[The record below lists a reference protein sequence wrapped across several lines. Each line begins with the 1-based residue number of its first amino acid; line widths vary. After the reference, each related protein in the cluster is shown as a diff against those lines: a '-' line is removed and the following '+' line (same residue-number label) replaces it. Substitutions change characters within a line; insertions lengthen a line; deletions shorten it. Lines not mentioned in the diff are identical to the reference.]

1 MRLYRIV
8 RILAPSTTVMSI
20 DVGLEH
26 DISDFLGKD
35 STVTAMV
42 EASKRGRP
50 AVEAI
55 GGQLLDCF
63 GDRVRP
69 NTTKQCIGRLIRPLM
84 EAEGYSPAGR
94 RRPAR
99 SALFTSGT
107 VYSRPIMGILRS
119 HGVDLP
125 PDDVSREVLSAID
138 TVAGISPHA
147 MPHTHFAWSQ
157 QPRIAEVPPTGL
169 LRVFATAIEQALE
182 QADQRSETAV
192 PDSQLTAAQLSLL
205 HRATPALSLT
215 ASPMH
220 RRVSTAFKYGA
231 LWATSL
237 TAAQTA
243 RLLHYHGRWVHA
255 CIRERR
261 LYSLAFVRDEVGRL
275 PLFQLHHPGRLVPHV
290 TEVFPQ
296 LDDTIHPVGVFNWFT
311 SPNPDLATR
320 STGFKPISPR
330 DWLLH
335 EYPPNPVTQLAAALA
350 GGNPA

>member
-1 MRLYRIV
+1 M
-8 RILAPSTTVMSI
+8 AI
-20 DVGLEH
+20 DVRLEH
-26 DISDFLGKD
+26 DVSDFLAKD
-35 STVTAMV
+35 STVTAMI

-55 GGQLLDCF
+55 GGQLLDYF

-69 NTTKQCIGRLIRPLM
+69 NTTKQRIGRLIRPIM
-84 EAEGYSPAGR
+84 EAEGYSPVR

-99 SALFTSGT
+99 SALFTAGT

-125 PDDVSREVLSAID
+125 PDDVSREVQSAID
-138 TVAGISPHA
+138 TVAGTPPHA
-147 MPHTHFAWSQ
+147 TPYTHFAWSQ
-157 QPRIAEVPPTGL
+157 QPGIAEVAPTGPL
-169 LRVFATAIEQALE
+169 CVFATAIEQALE
-182 QADQRSETAV
+182 QADQRSETAI

-205 HRATPALSLT
+205 HRATPALSLA
-215 ASPMH
+215 ASSMH

-243 RLLHYHGRWVHA
+243 RLLHYRSPWVHA

-261 LYSLAFVRDEVGRL
+261 LYSVAFVRDNVRRL

-290 TEVFPQ
+290 TKVFPQ

-335 EYPPNPVTQLAAALA
+335 EYPPDPVTQLAAALA
-350 GGNPA
+350 VGNPA